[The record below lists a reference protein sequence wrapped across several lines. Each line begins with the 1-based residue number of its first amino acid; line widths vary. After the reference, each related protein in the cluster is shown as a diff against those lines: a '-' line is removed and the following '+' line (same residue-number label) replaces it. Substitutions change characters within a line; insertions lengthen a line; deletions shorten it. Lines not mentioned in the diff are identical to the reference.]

1 LFCSDDLYKTHI
13 NLGNLPG
20 RLVKMTVTPKDRQ
33 LLLLLGEDARMP
45 TAVLARKLGLS
56 RTTVQT
62 RLERLERE
70 GIIAGYGVRLSDGY
84 DRGLVRAH
92 VMIVLK
98 TKALGRVVQALRAL
112 PEIMSVHSVSGGFD
126 LIAEVAA
133 PSINELDTTIDLI
146 GEVDGIEKT
155 QSSIILST
163 RFQR

>member
-1 LFCSDDLYKTHI
+1 LI
-13 NLGNLPG
+13 E
-20 RLVKMTVTPKDRQ
+20 MTVSDKDRQ
-33 LLLLLGEDARMP
+33 LLLLLAENARMP
-45 TAVLARKLGLS
+45 TAVLARRLGLS

-70 GIIAGYGVRLSDGY
+70 GVIAGYGVRLSDGY
-84 DRGLVRAH
+84 NRGLVRAH

-98 TKALGRVVQALRAL
+98 TKALGRVIQALRSL

-133 PSINELDTTIDLI
+133 PSINQLDTTIDVI

>member
-1 LFCSDDLYKTHI
+1 
-13 NLGNLPG
+13 
-20 RLVKMTVTPKDRQ
+20 MTVTGKDRQ
-33 LLLLLGEDARMP
+33 LLLLLAENARMP
-45 TAVLARKLGLS
+45 TAVLARRLGLS

-70 GIIAGYGVRLSDGY
+70 GVIAGYGVRLSDSY

-98 TKALGRVVQALRAL
+98 TKALGRVIQALRAV

-126 LIAEVAA
+126 LIAEVVA
-133 PSINELDTTIDLI
+133 PSINELDTTIDVI